1 MLKNFRHE
9 GRVWYSE
16 HRGRLWIAST
26 AKEPRHEEIQELENF
41 YKQYYNGKVYVIT
54 QLLNEIT
61 LKNMIFQKPFHRFLY
76 ELIAFY

>member
-1 MLKNFRHE
+1 MSVKYFRHE

-41 YKQYYNGKVYVIT
+41 YKEYYNGKFLSY
-54 QLLNEIT
+54 QLLSEIHFEKEK
-61 LKNMIFQKPFHRFLY
+61 LGNKKS
-76 ELIAFY
+76 